1 MAFVNLEDIIGVSLS
16 LEQHQQDE
24 EEVFCNLRSA
34 GWSSTVQFLGHH
46 VQGDH
51 ALTAEGGSRQDHPKP
66 VTIKQL
72 QALLEVINFYHHFV
86 PATHRL
92 PQRQSQTYCCSGQD
106 WEMKKAI
113 SIGKAAL
120 WKDALLAHTSHGWEV
135 ALMVDASAEHEGAAL
150 QKRASPSSD
159 WESLAFFS
167 SCACCARIH
176 HFWYMLGRGP
186 FTILYSRV

>member
-16 LEQHQQDE
+16 LEQHQQDV

-92 PQRQSQTYCCSGQD
+92 PQRQS
-106 WEMKKAI
+106 
-113 SIGKAAL
+113 
-120 WKDALLAHTSHGWEV
+120 
-135 ALMVDASAEHEGAAL
+135 
-150 QKRASPSSD
+150 
-159 WESLAFFS
+159 
-167 SCACCARIH
+167 
-176 HFWYMLGRGP
+176 
-186 FTILYSRV
+186 